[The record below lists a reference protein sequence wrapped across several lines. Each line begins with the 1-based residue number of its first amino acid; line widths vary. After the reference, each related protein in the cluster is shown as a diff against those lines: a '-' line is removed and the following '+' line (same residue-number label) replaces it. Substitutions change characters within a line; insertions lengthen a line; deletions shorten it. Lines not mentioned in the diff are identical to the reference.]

1 METTVA
7 VLLLLTASV
16 VLACVVVNY
25 AVNIVQITLS
35 GEIPEVAGLKNYVNE
50 VLNQT
55 NSTLNEVTPPLP
67 DESQP

>member
-7 VLLLLTASV
+7 VLLLVTASV
-16 VLACVVVNY
+16 VLACIVVNY
-25 AVNIVQITLS
+25 AVNIVQITMS

-55 NSTLNEVTPPLP
+55 NATLNEVTPPLP